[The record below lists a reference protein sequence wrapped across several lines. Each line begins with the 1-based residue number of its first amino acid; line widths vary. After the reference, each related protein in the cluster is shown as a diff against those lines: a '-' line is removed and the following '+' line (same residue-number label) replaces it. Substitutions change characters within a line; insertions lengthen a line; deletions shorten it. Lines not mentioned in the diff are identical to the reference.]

1 MLFDGQEAHGYA
13 IGAGSRQLDA
23 LFSAIAR
30 KEGMGNLNEDAGTIA
45 GFRVAPAR
53 AAMGEV
59 DQDLDALADDLMA
72 FFAADAGDKAHSAG
86 IMLITRVIK
95 TLGLGNATMTG
106 FRLHGSLSMKE
117 FRINRLK
124 TLARRRFQKVK
135 SPDWIKGLP

>member
-1 MLFDGQEAHGYA
+1 
-13 IGAGSRQLDA
+13 
-23 LFSAIAR
+23 
-30 KEGMGNLNEDAGTIA
+30 
-45 GFRVAPAR
+45 
-53 AAMGEV
+53 
-59 DQDLDALADDLMA
+59 
-72 FFAADAGDKAHSAG
+72 
-86 IMLITRVIK
+86 MLITRVIK